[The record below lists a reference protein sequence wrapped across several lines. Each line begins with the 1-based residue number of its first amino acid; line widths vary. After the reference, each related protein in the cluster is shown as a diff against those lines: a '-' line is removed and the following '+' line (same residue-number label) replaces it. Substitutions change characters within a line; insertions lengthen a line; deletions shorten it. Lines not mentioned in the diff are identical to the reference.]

1 MDERVRK
8 AIFPHRL
15 TAGLGMVLLAIV
27 WAFGWITAPSIIY
40 TEPDS
45 ILKLR
50 LITVVLG
57 SWNLLCCVIAAGFF
71 HAASV
76 NQAKT
81 FMKYRMVS
89 LLLLILGILVLFPV
103 PMMSQ
108 VLGDGAIGRAM
119 ALLITG
125 MSFAAIAFGRARINA
140 IYTRLLEFT
149 ESDEGASLIP
159 F

>member
-27 WAFGWITAPSIIY
+27 WAFGWITAPSNIFN
-40 TEPDS
+40 EPDS
-45 ILKLR
+45 TLKLF
-50 LITVVLG
+50 LITIVLG

-81 FMKYRMVS
+81 FVKYRIVS
-89 LLLLILGILVLFPV
+89 LLLLILGTLILFPV

-108 VLGDGAIGRAM
+108 VLG
-119 ALLITG
+119 
-125 MSFAAIAFGRARINA
+125 
-140 IYTRLLEFT
+140 
-149 ESDEGASLIP
+149 
-159 F
+159 